1 MWKMILIMSGLCA
14 LVAGYY
20 ISTAPEQGPV
30 DFPKDSRAQSSFATN
45 EERLEFLRGV
55 GLNLDE
61 SCQPIVEDLVYEV
74 APALALEFTLIDDT
88 GQCPTGSKIMTTV
101 SNGEIYWLN
110 CGWLGVSENK
120 GFYFCSR

>member
-1 MWKMILIMSGLCA
+1 MILIMSGLCA
-14 LVAGYY
+14 LVASYY
-20 ISTAPEQGPV
+20 LSTGPERGPV
-30 DFPKDSRAQSSFATN
+30 AFPQENRTQSSFATN

-61 SCQPIVEDLVYEV
+61 SCQPIVEDLVYQA
-74 APALALEFTLIDDT
+74 APAHALEFTLVDDT
-88 GQCPTGSKIMTTV
+88 GPCPTGSKIMTTFADD
-101 SNGEIYWLN
+101 EIYWLN

>member
-14 LVAGYY
+14 LAVA
-20 ISTAPEQGPV
+20 SFMFFRTEQSPV
-30 DFPKDSRAQSSFATN
+30 AFPQESREQYSFATN

-61 SCQPIVEDLVYEV
+61 SCQPIVEDLVYQV
-74 APALALEFTLIDDT
+74 APAHALEFTLIDDT
-88 GQCPTGSKIMTTV
+88 GQCPTGSKIMTTFADD
-101 SNGEIYWLN
+101 EIYWLN

-120 GFYFCSR
+120 GFYYCSR